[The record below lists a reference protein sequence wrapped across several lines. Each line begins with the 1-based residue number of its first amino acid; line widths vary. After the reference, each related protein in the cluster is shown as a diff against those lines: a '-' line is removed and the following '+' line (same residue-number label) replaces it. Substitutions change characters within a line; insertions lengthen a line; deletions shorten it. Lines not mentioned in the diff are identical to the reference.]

1 VTGHPRAV
9 FLGSGAFAVPVAEA
23 LRTSPDVDLVAVV
36 TAPTRPGN
44 RGRPTDPPVAEWAR
58 ERDLPMLRPE
68 RLRAL
73 DAIADVAQLA
83 PDLLVLA
90 DYGQLVP
97 AALLELP
104 RLGAL
109 NLHPSLLPRHRG
121 ASPIPAAILADDAET
136 GVSLMLMDEG
146 LDSGPLIKQR
156 RVPLNGTETAPE
168 LEATLAQVAA
178 ELLSASLPAWLN
190 GELLPLPQEQSGMTL
205 TRPLRRS
212 DGRLDPSRSADELE
226 RQVRA
231 YQPWPGTY
239 FETADGRIVIWRA
252 RARGGEAAIG
262 QVVDG
267 PAIGTADG
275 VLELVEVQP
284 AGGRRMT
291 GEELVRGRP
300 GLIGSMIE

>member
-23 LRTSPDVDLVAVV
+23 LRTSPDTGLIAVV

-44 RGRPTDPPVAEWAR
+44 RGRPTDPPVADWAR
-58 ERDLPMLRPE
+58 EHDLPTLRPA
-68 RLRAL
+68 RLRAPE
-73 DAIADVAQLA
+73 AIAQVAQLA

-90 DYGQLVP
+90 DYGQIVP

-104 RLGAL
+104 RFGAL

-156 RVPLNGTETAPE
+156 RVTLNGIETAPE
-168 LEATLAQVAA
+168 VEATLAKVAA
-178 ELLSASLPAWLN
+178 EVLSASLPAWLN
-190 GELLPLPQEQSGMTL
+190 GELLPLPQEESGMTL
-205 TRPLRRS
+205 TRPLLRS
-212 DGRLDPSRSADELE
+212 DGRLDPSRSADELA

-252 RARGGEAAIG
+252 RARGGDANVG
-262 QVVDG
+262 QIVEG
-267 PAIGTADG
+267 PAIGTGDG
-275 VLELVEVQP
+275 LLDLLEVQP

-300 GLIGSMIE
+300 GLSGSIIK